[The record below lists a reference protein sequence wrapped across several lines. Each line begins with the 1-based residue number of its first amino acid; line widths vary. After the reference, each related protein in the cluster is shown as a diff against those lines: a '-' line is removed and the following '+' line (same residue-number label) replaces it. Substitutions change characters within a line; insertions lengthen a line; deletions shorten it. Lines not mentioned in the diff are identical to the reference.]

1 MGQGL
6 CTKEHGS
13 ALENQ
18 QLDSRTITDVEYAKS
33 ILGLSYKLIQL
44 VGPEQE
50 QLGILGKLPLLLSS
64 QGSVGAL

>member
-1 MGQGL
+1 MDKGKESLRRVYNMGQGL

-33 ILGLSYKLIQL
+33 ILGSLSYKLIQL
-44 VGPEQE
+44 V
-50 QLGILGKLPLLLSS
+50 
-64 QGSVGAL
+64 